1 MMQLEG
7 FLFEAI
13 LNIALLVLMANLML
27 KSKVIRDII
36 LQERRSFK
44 SQVLL
49 SAIFGGLIILS
60 TCTAIDTGYY
70 SINTRAIGAMA
81 SGLLGGPVVGLY
93 ASLIGAV
100 YAYVF
105 SSPKVFA
112 MAAAFSTMMF
122 GLLGGGFYPYFQRGK
137 WKYKDLFLLACFAE
151 VCDMVCLLRFAVPV
165 QMALEAILEISVPMI
180 LINAAGILIF
190 ISSFDT
196 IFEFQDVESS
206 RQLQRASEL
215 AKKCLPLL
223 LEGIGHRENMQK
235 LSETMLS
242 EIDWAGVM
250 ITDRK
255 EIIAG
260 SQKEAAEKLEYGA
273 EIPDV
278 GRRAIESGK
287 MEVMYKVPVTSPL
300 YELMKDYSLV
310 AAPFI
315 LKGQAIGCLIVWVKK
330 KWVLQ
335 QSELKILQ
343 NLVTLSSY
351 QIALAELEQQSVMRQ
366 RAEFKAL
373 QFQVNPHFLFNALN
387 TISYVCR
394 EDPERARELLVTL
407 ANYFRYNLNYD
418 AYMVPLEEELEHVQD
433 YLEIEKARFEE
444 KLLVTFEV
452 PEHMDINIPTLIL
465 QPIVENAVRYG
476 INKEGKRIVKIHA
489 EEEAEGYMVCI
500 SDEGKG
506 ISEEILEKLKN
517 DEPIGNSIGLSNVH
531 RRMKSL
537 YGEENGLHIRSTLKG
552 TRVEMHFMRNALKEE
567 KNEDRS
573 N

>member
-1 MMQLEG
+1 MQL
-7 FLFEAI
+7 FYEAA

-27 KSKVIRDII
+27 KFKVIREII
-36 LQERRSFK
+36 LQEKRSFK
-44 SQVLL
+44 SQALL

-70 SINTRAIGAMA
+70 NINTRAIGAMA
-81 SGLLGGPVVGLY
+81 AGLLGGPVVGLY

-105 SSPKVFA
+105 CMPKVFS

-137 WKYKDLFLLACFAE
+137 WKYKDLFLLTCFAE
-151 VCDMVCLLRFAVPV
+151 ICDMVCLLRFALPV
-165 QMALEAILEISVPMI
+165 QMAMNTVLEISVPMI
-180 LINAAGILIF
+180 LINSAGILIF

-196 IFEFQDVESS
+196 VFAFQDMESS

-215 AKKCLPLL
+215 AGKCLPLL
-223 LEGIGHRENMQK
+223 LEGISHKENMQK
-235 LSETMLS
+235 LAETMLE
-242 EIDWAGVM
+242 EIDWTGVM
-250 ITDRK
+250 ITDRT

-260 SQKEAAEKLEYGA
+260 SQRGAAE
-273 EIPDV
+273 EIDFGRVVPDV
-278 GRRAIESGK
+278 GQRAMKSGQV
-287 MEVMYKVPVTSPL
+287 EVMYKVPPVSPM

-310 AAPFI
+310 AVPFVI
-315 LKGQAIGCLIVWVKK
+315 REQPIGCLIVWVKK
-330 KWVLQ
+330 KWVLK

-343 NLVTLSSY
+343 HLVTLSSY
-351 QIALAELEQQSVMRQ
+351 QIALAELEQQRAMRE

-394 EDPERARELLVTL
+394 EEPGRARELLITL

-418 AYMVPLEEELEHVQD
+418 AFIVPLEEEMEHVRD

-452 PEHMDINIPTLIL
+452 PEVMDIKIPTLIL

-476 INKEGKRIVKIHA
+476 INQEGKRVVSIKA
-489 EEEAEGYMVCI
+489 WPEPDGYMVCI

-506 ISEEILEKLKN
+506 ISKEILKKLEN

-531 RRMKSL
+531 KRMINM
-537 YGEENGLHIRSTLKG
+537 YGERNGLHIQSSMQG
-552 TRVEMHFMRNALKEE
+552 TCVKMHFLKDVPKEE
-567 KNEDRS
+567 KDENRS

>member
-1 MMQLEG
+1 MQILY
-7 FLFEAI
+7 EAV

-44 SQVLL
+44 SQALL
-49 SAIFGGLIILS
+49 SAIFGGLIIVS
-60 TCTAIDTGYY
+60 TCAAIDTGYY
-70 SINTRAIGAMA
+70 SINTRAIGAMTA
-81 SGLLGGPVVGLY
+81 GLLGGPVVGLY

-100 YAYVF
+100 YAYIF
-105 SSPKVFA
+105 SFPHAFA

-137 WKYKDLFLLACFAE
+137 WKYQDLFVLTCFAE
-151 VCDMVCLLRFAVPV
+151 ICDMVCLLRFAVPV

-180 LINAAGILIF
+180 LINAVGILIF

-196 IFEFQDVESS
+196 LFEFQDMESS

-215 AKKCLPLL
+215 AGKCLPLFVQ
-223 LEGIGHRENMQK
+223 GISHKENMQK
-235 LSETMLS
+235 LSEILLS

-250 ITDRK
+250 LTDRQV
-255 EIIAG
+255 ILG
-260 SQKEAAEKLEYGA
+260 NSQKEETEKIEFGT
-273 EIPDV
+273 EIPEV
-278 GRRAIESGK
+278 GRRALESGE

-300 YELMKDYSLV
+300 YELMKNYSLV
-310 AAPFI
+310 AVPFVI
-315 LKGQAIGCLIVWVKK
+315 RKKPVGCLIVWVKK

-335 QSELKILQ
+335 QSELKMLQ
-343 NLVTLSSY
+343 HIVTLCSY
-351 QIALAELEQQSVMRQ
+351 QIALAELEQQSTMRQ
-366 RAEFKAL
+366 KAEFKAL

-394 EDPERARELLVTL
+394 EDPERARELLLTL

-418 AYMVPLEEELEHVQD
+418 AYIVPLEEELEHVQD

-444 KLLVTFEV
+444 KLLVTFEM
-452 PEHMDINIPTLIL
+452 PEQMDINIPTLIL
-465 QPIVENAVRYG
+465 QPVVENAVRYG
-476 INKEGKRIVKIHA
+476 INKDGKRIVKIHV
-489 EEEAEGYMVCI
+489 EEEPEGFMVCI

-517 DEPIGNSIGLSNVH
+517 DEPIGSSIGLSNVH
-531 RRMKSL
+531 KRMKSM
-537 YGEENGLHIRSTLKG
+537 YGEENGLHIKSSLRG
-552 TRVEMHFMRNALKEE
+552 THVEMHFIRNALKEE
-567 KNEDRS
+567 KDEDCS

>member
-1 MMQLEG
+1 MLLRQI
-7 FLFEAI
+7 LFESI

-36 LQERRSFK
+36 LQEKRSFK
-44 SQVLL
+44 SQALL
-49 SAIFGGLIILS
+49 SAIFGGLVILS
-60 TCTAIDTGYY
+60 TCTAIDTGCYN
-70 SINTRAIGAMA
+70 INTRAIGGMA
-81 SGLLGGPVVGLY
+81 AGLLGGPVVGLY
-93 ASLIGAV
+93 GSLIGAV
-100 YAYVF
+100 YAYIF
-105 SSPKVFA
+105 SSPQVFA

-137 WKYKDLFLLACFAE
+137 WKYKELFLLTCFAE

-180 LINAAGILIF
+180 LINSFGILIF

-196 IFEFQDVESS
+196 IFEFQDIESS

-215 AKKCLPLL
+215 AGKCLPLFL
-223 LEGIGHRENMQK
+223 NGISNRENMQK
-235 LSETMLS
+235 LSEIMLS

-250 ITDRK
+250 ITDRN
-255 EIIAG
+255 EVIAS
-260 SQKEAAEKLEYGA
+260 SQKEAAERTEYVA

-287 MEVMYKVPVTSPL
+287 LEVMYKVPVTSPL

-310 AAPFI
+310 AAPFVI
-315 LKGQAIGCLIVWVKK
+315 REQVIGCLIVWVKK

-343 NLVTLSSY
+343 HLVTLSSY
-351 QIALAELEQQSVMRQ
+351 QIALAELEQQSAMRQ

-394 EDPERARELLVTL
+394 EDSERARELLLTL

-418 AYMVPLEEELEHVQD
+418 AYIVPLKEELEHVQD

-444 KLLVTFEV
+444 KLLVTFEM
-452 PEHMDINIPTLIL
+452 PEDMAINIPTLIL

-476 INKEGKRIVKIHA
+476 MNREGKRVVKIQI
-489 EEEAEGYMVCI
+489 EKEAKGYMVCI

-517 DEPIGNSIGLSNVH
+517 DEAIGSSIGLSNVH

-537 YGEENGLHIRSTLKG
+537 YGDENGLHIKSSPKG
-552 TRVEMHFMRNALKEE
+552 TCVEMHFMKNAPREE
-567 KNEDRS
+567 KNEACSD
-573 N
+573 